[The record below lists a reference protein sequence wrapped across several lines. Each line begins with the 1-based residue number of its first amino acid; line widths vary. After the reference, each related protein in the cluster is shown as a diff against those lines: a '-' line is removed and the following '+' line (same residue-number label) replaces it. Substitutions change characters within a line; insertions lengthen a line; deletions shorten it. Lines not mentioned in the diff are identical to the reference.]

1 MFLLSLLLST
11 AGAAEIQVAMS
22 FPAVIAVVDGVR
34 QVNPNVT
41 MFTDLTAG
49 PHEVEVRNLI
59 GNTLAKVDVTVRLVC
74 GLGPERGA
82 TVVRVERVEDA
93 LGGDGNVH
101 APPDGA
107 ADRVA
112 SHRSSARIRPVY
124 VGPAAT
130 CRTRQV

>member
-41 MFTDLTAG
+41 MFTGLTAG

-59 GNTLAKVDVTVRLVC
+59 GNTLAKVDVTVDTHERLRLQYSDGALVEQGR
-74 GLGPERGA
+74 GLLPSAPPTLPAVQEGPLTE
-82 TVVRVERVEDA
+82 EPDPSEEE
-93 LGGDGNVH
+93 LQSEEH
-101 APPDGA
+101 APA
-107 ADRVA
+107 
-112 SHRSSARIRPVY
+112 
-124 VGPAAT
+124 PAGESD
-130 CRTRQV
+130 Q